1 MLANFKCNEVKGNAL
16 QEVELDIQWFIGES
30 SGKTMETSDFIS
42 KCNNIKTKAVEY
54 YSQHAKNY
62 LKYVFDE
69 IKKQLVVDLGQKLN
83 VCFANQAKKHI
94 PLSQKNMRNDLE
106 SEIKKS
112 KFYFNPR

>member
-30 SGKTMETSDFIS
+30 SGKTFEAPEFIN
-42 KCNNIKTKAVEY
+42 KCDSIRTKAVEY
-54 YSQHAKNY
+54 YTIHAKNY

-69 IKKQLVVDLGQKLN
+69 IKKQLAIELGQRLN
-83 VCFANQAKKHI
+83 VCFANQAKKLI
-94 PLSQKNMRNDLE
+94 PLSQKNMRTELE

-112 KFYFNPR
+112 SNI